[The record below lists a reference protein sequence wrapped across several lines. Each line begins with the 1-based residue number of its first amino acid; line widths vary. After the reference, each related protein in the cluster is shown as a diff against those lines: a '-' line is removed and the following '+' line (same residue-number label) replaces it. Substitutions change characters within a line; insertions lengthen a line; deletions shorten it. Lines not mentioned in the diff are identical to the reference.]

1 MIEHSSSYPTHSRH
15 EGSEHHTRL
24 HDDLRSRGVSALFSG
39 CTKNEPVIMVD
50 DWWNVDFARG
60 SCEQVATGHPCLVDP
75 TAEVRNF
82 EARLG
87 TSFATDASCHGIVLR
102 NYTSPDAKS
111 SDAVSKA
118 EWQLMLNYAVS
129 GISQHWSWFDT
140 QKARTST
147 QPAKAIRNILPMTF
161 ALWSNRLEG
170 HFASFTV
177 KTWIYNKDDPEMKA
191 HTPHLSMTFSFT
203 LTLLM
208 LFSVAQAQQKKVEKP
223 QLPTTPKI
231 PTVNCSEAQT
241 SKACSSFK
249 QLLEAKDEELL
260 DSLSSPTSYVC
271 FRPNE
276 DAFLIFHVNA
286 PTDNRWE
293 KLGGGKEQQASWQ
306 VLGQFRNGVLYHNA
320 TVFGDWH
327 RYSSGKEATEPLFMS
342 LSDKE
347 SNEGATVN
355 IDAVELSI
363 EYPFKNQNSG
373 TTQYSLTIR
382 RSTGRFTETFAVD
395 NVSVSENSGTCVI
408 YR

>member
-1 MIEHSSSYPTHSRH
+1 MTSRTPCLA
-15 EGSEHHTRL
+15 GLRPLSCSCLLTIWVAPKNRL
-24 HDDLRSRGVSALFSG
+24 AKLRTPRTYCFNAGFSG
-39 CTKNEPVIMVD
+39 APNGVRLQSGR
-50 DWWNVDFARG
+50 AASG
-60 SCEQVATGHPCLVDP
+60 
-75 TAEVRNF
+75 TAHNP
-82 EARLG
+82 G
-87 TSFATDASCHGIVLR
+87 
-102 NYTSPDAKS
+102 
-111 SDAVSKA
+111 
-118 EWQLMLNYAVS
+118 
-129 GISQHWSWFDT
+129 
-140 QKARTST
+140 ST